1 MADVTI
7 YDDISKPNTE
17 VIDETKAAE
26 VEGIKEETK
35 EDVKDINEK
44 VDEKI
49 KEIEQAKT
57 ELNEDRVIFETRK
70 AVEDMKNEILD
81 EIAYTRDKIEEKS
94 DEIRDET
101 ENTIDE
107 SEVETIVENAVEN
120 AELDKETE
128 EKPKRVNP
136 LIIACVAV
144 ASIALAVIAC
154 RPKQNEQGEENPYGY

>member
-7 YDDISKPNTE
+7 YDDISKPNAE

-35 EDVKDINEK
+35 EVVTDINEK
-44 VDEKI
+44 VDDKL

-101 ENTIDE
+101 ENAIDE
-107 SEVETIVENAVEN
+107 GDVETIVENAVEN

-154 RPKQNEQGEENPYGY
+154 RPKQSEQEENNSYGY